1 MNCGVGGNRIQHVL
15 WRALNLS
22 VSSNLKNN
30 VVLCG
35 TNNLLLDSSK
45 DIADGIFEIARSLEI
60 NYSCVNVIICG
71 ILPRDDSWSVNRVSI
86 KRVNHILKLKC
97 CESSYT
103 FVSCHRGWTL
113 VHGSLNADLY
123 YSDRLHLQGKR
134 KSETG

>member
-22 VSSNLKNN
+22 VSSNLKYN
-30 VVLCG
+30 VLCG

-45 DIADGIFEIARSLEI
+45 DIADGIFEIARLLEI
-60 NYSCVNVIICG
+60 NYSCVSVIVCG
-71 ILPRDDSWSVNRVSI
+71 ILPRDNSWSVNRVSI
-86 KRVNHILKLKC
+86 KKVNQILKLKC

-103 FVSCHRGWTL
+103 FVSCDRGWTL

>member
-22 VSSNLKNN
+22 VSSNLKYN
-30 VVLCG
+30 VLCG

-86 KRVNHILKLKC
+86 KKVNHILKLKC
-97 CESSYT
+97 CKSSYT
-103 FVSCHRGWTL
+103 FVSCDRGWTL